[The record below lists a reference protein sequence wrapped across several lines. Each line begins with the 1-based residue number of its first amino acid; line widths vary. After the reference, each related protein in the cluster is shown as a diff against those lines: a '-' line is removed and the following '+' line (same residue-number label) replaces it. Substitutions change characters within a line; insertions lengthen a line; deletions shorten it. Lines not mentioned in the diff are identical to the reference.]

1 MSNESSRHPHN
12 PPMSETSPHSLL
24 IAHCSLLSSGH
35 LAQIACLFEVT
46 ARKPGN
52 IHRFADFAD
61 TLYVDFLLSA
71 SAIAGPLNLA
81 QDVGVGA
88 AILGAVEA
96 TRRVVA
102 TNTN

>member
-71 SAIAGPLNLA
+71 SAIAGPLNLPR
-81 QDVGVGA
+81 GA
-88 AILGAVEA
+88 WMRSLCLGD
-96 TRRVVA
+96 
-102 TNTN
+102 